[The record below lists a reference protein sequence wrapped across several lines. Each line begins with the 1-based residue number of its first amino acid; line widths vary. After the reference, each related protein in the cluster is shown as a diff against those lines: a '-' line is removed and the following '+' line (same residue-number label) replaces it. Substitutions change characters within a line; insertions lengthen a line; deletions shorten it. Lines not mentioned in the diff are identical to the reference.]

1 MFCYFA
7 KEKPVFATG
16 YLSHINSQRLRL
28 GHFTLLHKNAGK
40 FDITLL
46 FYVIFRNIF
55 ALIIKTLVI
64 KHYLLYILDLNDKFN
79 NTSVLSFMGVKFKE
93 QLDCFCV
100 AEKNGM
106 YKSFI
111 IFFIC
116 WAHWIVR
123 ERDFWWS
130 RRTITTIFR
139 PIQDASWS
147 KFLNLLLKNNDWEI
161 KYCRSI

>member
-1 MFCYFA
+1 M
-7 KEKPVFATG
+7 
-16 YLSHINSQRLRL
+16 N
-28 GHFTLLHKNAGK
+28 
-40 FDITLL
+40 
-46 FYVIFRNIF
+46 VIF
-55 ALIIKTLVI
+55 AWTIKEMVI
-64 KHYLLYILDLNDKFN
+64 KHYLQYILDLNDKFN

-123 ERDFWWS
+123 ERDFGWS

-147 KFLNLLLKNNDWEI
+147 IFLNLLLKNNE
-161 KYCRSI
+161 KLSIVVPFKLMLLCAEKIWITM